1 MWKDSEAVSIDI
13 RGARGSNQS
22 AIDGVYEL
30 IDEVCSGWSLYRK
43 RGDANKWLEFFIASN
58 KVIKCTSY
66 TLNPYAVTFD
76 TQNTVD
82 AL

>member
-1 MWKDSEAVSIDI
+1 MWKNSEAISIGI

-43 RGDANKWLEFFIASN
+43 IGDANTWLEFFIASN

-76 TQNTVD
+76 TQNTDD